1 MADSTRPDR
10 EYGRRRD
17 SRSRSPRRHHS
28 HSHRRRSPHS
38 NPHRSKRPTESAP
51 EPLPYNCKPITKHDY
66 ETFKPM
72 FASYLDIQKG
82 IFLDELGDTEVKGR
96 WKSFIGKWNRGEL
109 SEGWYDPS
117 TLRKAHESAKEY
129 AEEIARESNLVQSN
143 ELSSSF
149 GQREFEDDDPS
160 KVEDDGDDSDDSIGP
175 TLPGQMSK
183 ARRNRL
189 GPSIPNMEDL
199 ELKRE
204 MAVEDQ
210 LARRDGMRFEQKID
224 RKQQKE
230 ALDELVPRAE
240 AGTRERQLEKKK
252 EVNEKMKSFREKS
265 PGAAE
270 IPDIEL
276 MGCDDG
282 IEAFKKKKEA
292 FERKKNERE
301 LRKEEIMRAR
311 QAEREE
317 RLQEYR
323 QKEDGTMAMLKALAK
338 QNFG

>member
-1 MADSTRPDR
+1 MDDLRSERDAMRK
-10 EYGRRRD
+10 RD

-28 HSHRRRSPHS
+28 HSHSYRKRSPHS
-38 NPHRSKRPTESAP
+38 KHHRSKGANDSIAP
-51 EPLPYNCKPITKHDY
+51 HSLPFNSPQLTKHDY
-66 ETFKPM
+66 DFYKPM
-72 FASYLDIQKG
+72 FALYLDMQKG
-82 IFLDELGDTEVKGR
+82 IFLDELGDTEIKGR

-117 TLRKAHESAKEY
+117 TLRKAQDSAR
-129 AEEIARESNLVQSN
+129 ATEEEHARESNTK
-143 ELSSSF
+143 LSLEQMSES
-149 GQREFEDDDPS
+149 GRVSKNTIAREA
-160 KVEDDGDDSDDSIGP
+160 DDGSDSDDSIGP
-175 TLPGQMSK
+175 TLPGDAGKGKRS
-183 ARRNRL
+183 RV
-189 GPSIPNMEDL
+189 GPSIPNLQDL

-204 MAVEDQ
+204 LDAEDQ
-210 LARRDGMRFEQKID
+210 LARRDDIRFARKLDRKEQKA
-224 RKQQKE
+224 

-270 IPDIEL
+270 VPDSDL
-276 MGCDDG
+276 MGGDDS
-282 IEAFKKKKEA
+282 IEGFKKKKEE

-323 QKEDGTMAMLKALAK
+323 QKEEGTMAMLKALAK

>member
-1 MADSTRPDR
+1 
-10 EYGRRRD
+10 
-17 SRSRSPRRHHS
+17 
-28 HSHRRRSPHS
+28 
-38 NPHRSKRPTESAP
+38 
-51 EPLPYNCKPITKHDY
+51 
-66 ETFKPM
+66 M

-82 IFLDELGDTEVKGR
+82 IFLDELGGTEVKGR
-96 WKSFIGKWNRGEL
+96 WKSFMGKWNRGEL

-117 TLRKAHESAKEY
+117 TLRKAQESAKEY
-129 AEEIARESNLVQSN
+129 EEEIARESNSVQPREHAPSC
-143 ELSSSF
+143 E
-149 GQREFEDDDPS
+149 QRETEYDEPS
-160 KVEDDGDDSDDSIGP
+160 RVEDDGDDSDDSMGP
-175 TLPGQMSK
+175 ALPGQINK
-183 ARRNRL
+183 ATRNRP

-199 ELKRE
+199 GLKRE

-210 LARRDGMRFEQKID
+210 LNRRDDLRFERKIN
-224 RKQQKE
+224 RKEQKE
-230 ALDELVPRAE
+230 ALEELVPRAE

-252 EVNEKMKSFREKS
+252 EVNEKMKSFRERS

-270 IPDIEL
+270 VPDTEL
-276 MGCDDG
+276 MGGDDG
-282 IEAFKKKKEA
+282 IEGFKKKKEE

>member
-1 MADSTRPDR
+1 MAAEDIHVP
-10 EYGRRRD
+10 GR
-17 SRSRSPRRHHS
+17 
-28 HSHRRRSPHS
+28 
-38 NPHRSKRPTESAP
+38 
-51 EPLPYNCKPITKHDY
+51 
-66 ETFKPM
+66 
-72 FASYLDIQKG
+72 
-82 IFLDELGDTEVKGR
+82 LGDIIRILTEDDHLMVATIEAHKL
-96 WKSFIGKWNRGEL
+96 KNRGEL

-117 TLRKAHESAKEY
+117 TLRKAQESAKEY
-129 AEEIARESNLVQSN
+129 EDEIARESNPIQSH
-143 ELSSSF
+143 EPSSSF
-149 GQREFEDDDPS
+149 TKRESEYDNPGR
-160 KVEDDGDDSDDSIGP
+160 VEDDENDSDDSIGP
-175 TLPGQMSK
+175 TLPGEMNK
-183 ARRNRL
+183 VKMNRP

-204 MAVEDQ
+204 MAVEDR
-210 LARRDGMRFEQKID
+210 LAQRDDIRYERRID
-224 RKQQKE
+224 RKEQKE

-252 EVNEKMKSFREKS
+252 EVNEKMKSFREQS

-270 IPDIEL
+270 VPDTEL
-276 MGCDDG
+276 MGGDDG
-282 IEAFKKKKEA
+282 IEGFKKKKEE

>member
-10 EYGRRRD
+10 EYPRKRD
-17 SRSRSPRRHHS
+17 SRSRSPRRHHT
-28 HSHRRRSPHS
+28 HSHRRRSPHH
-38 NPHRSKRPTESAP
+38 NHHRRKRPTDAVA
-51 EPLPYNCKPITKHDY
+51 EPLPYNCRPITKHDY

-82 IFLDELGDTEVKGR
+82 IFLDELGGTEVKGR
-96 WKSFIGKWNRGEL
+96 WKSFMGKWNRGEL

-117 TLRKAHESAKEY
+117 TLRKAQESAKEY
-129 AEEIARESNLVQSN
+129 EEAIARESNSVQPN
-143 ELSSSF
+143 EHGPSS
-149 GQREFEDDDPS
+149 GKREPEYNEPS
-160 KVEDDGDDSDDSIGP
+160 GVEDDGDNSDDSMGP
-175 TLPGQMSK
+175 ALPGQMKK
-183 ARRNRL
+183 ATRNL
-189 GPSIPNMEDL
+189 PGPSIPNMEDL

-210 LARRDGMRFEQKID
+210 LARRDDMRFE
-224 RKQQKE
+224 RKVNRKEQKE

-252 EVNEKMKSFREKS
+252 EVNEKMKSFRDRS

-270 IPDIEL
+270 VPDTEL
-276 MGCDDG
+276 MGGDDG
-282 IEAFKKKKEA
+282 IEGFKKKKEES
-292 FERKKNERE
+292 ERKKNERE

-317 RLQEYR
+317 RLREYR